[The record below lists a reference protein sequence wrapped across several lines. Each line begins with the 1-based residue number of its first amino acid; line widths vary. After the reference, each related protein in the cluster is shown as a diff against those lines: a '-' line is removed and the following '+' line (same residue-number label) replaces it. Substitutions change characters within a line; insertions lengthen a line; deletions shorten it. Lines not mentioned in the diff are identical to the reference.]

1 MGTPMTMEALSSHP
15 TPPWFRPGL
24 APGTLALGLDIRLG
38 SRKNRGRTTGV
49 TAIKK
54 KRHDG
59 TIDNGSMGPRM
70 WFFAPKFLV
79 VGGK

>member
-1 MGTPMTMEALSSHP
+1 MGFSLRKTNHLWVPPFMEALSSHP

-54 KRHDG
+54 
-59 TIDNGSMGPRM
+59 NGMM
-70 WFFAPKFLV
+70 EL
-79 VGGK
+79 